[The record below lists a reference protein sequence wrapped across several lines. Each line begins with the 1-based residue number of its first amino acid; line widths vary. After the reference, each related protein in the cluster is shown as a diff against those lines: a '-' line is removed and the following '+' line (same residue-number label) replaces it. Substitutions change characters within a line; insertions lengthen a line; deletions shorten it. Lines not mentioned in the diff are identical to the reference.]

1 MNAESFLQ
9 SADLESCKKELFKQ
23 VKAAPSDV
31 KLRIFLFQLFCITQ
45 DWKRATTQLDVIK
58 DLDESTMALVNTY
71 TQLIECEQKRQDVL
85 NGKKEPTCFG
95 EPSEWL
101 AYYVQAYKKYISG
114 DYSDAFKLIEQGA
127 EGAPE
132 ITGKIDKEHNFAW
145 LSDGD
150 IRFGPSIEVI
160 VNGGYYWLPMENIEE
175 IAFEPVDDLRD
186 LVWRPANLTLK
197 NKGKLIVFIPTRYP
211 INTETTDPQLLARTC
226 EWQEPSENF
235 FIGQGQRIFL
245 SDDKEYPLL
254 NISTINFNV
263 E

>member
-9 SADLESCKKELFKQ
+9 SADLESCKKALFTQ

-85 NGKKEPTCFG
+85 SGKKEPTCFG

-101 AYYVQAYKKYISG
+101 AYYVQAYKKFITG
-114 DYSDAFKLIEQGA
+114 DHEDAFKLIEQGA

-132 ITGKIDKEHNFAW
+132 IKGQIDKEHDFTW

-160 VNGGYYWLPMENIEE
+160 VNGGYYWLPMENVEE

-211 INTETTDPQLLARTC
+211 ITKETTDPQLLARTC

-245 SDDKEYPLL
+245 SDDKEFPLL
-254 NISTINFNV
+254 DINTINFNV